1 MASTGA
7 AGAAADTGWL
17 RYLFG
22 YCLRQ
27 RRDFVL
33 AYGAAVVAAAATAAI
48 PLAVRHVVDS
58 FDGVADESPLGIWI
72 ALLVFLALV
81 RFVAAYTR
89 RYRSG
94 RVSLGVQY
102 ELRGDA
108 FRSLLRLDGVKQ
120 DGLQTGQVVSRSISD
135 ITLVQM
141 LLQMFP
147 HMTGNLL
154 MFVMS
159 LSVMAVL
166 SPTLTLV
173 ALAIL
178 PALWFISLRSR
189 ADLFPANWH
198 AQEQSAVVA
207 GGVEAAV
214 TGVRVV
220 KGFGQEERELA
231 DLEARAGNLFRSRL
245 RVIRFTSR
253 YNPALQSVP
262 MIGQAFVLV
271 VGGWLALRGEL
282 SLGTFVAFTAYL
294 AGFAAPVRQL
304 ATLLTASQQG
314 RAAVE
319 RIREV
324 IDNEPSVTD
333 AADAVALPQGPLSI
347 EFDAVGFGYVPGR
360 RLLDGLSLRIEPGE
374 TVAIVGSAGSGKSTL
389 AMLVP
394 RLYDV
399 DSGSV
404 AVGGVDTRALSSAS
418 LRSASGVVFEESYL
432 MSDTIRANVAYGR
445 PDVDEER
452 IREVLRIAAAEDFVD
467 ALPEGLDTVVGEQ
480 GVTLSGGQRQRI
492 ALARALVTDPRI
504 LVLDDATSA
513 VDARV
518 EAQIHR
524 GMHAETTGRTTL
536 ITAHRRSTLTLAD
549 RVAVLDGGRMVDIGT
564 TAELDERC
572 ALFRTLLRGGEDTAE
587 AVNRASVPA
596 VSGESDITE
605 ELWRRE
611 DADAGEGGLGAR
623 AAAAFATAAAGS
635 SGPGR
640 GGAGG
645 GSVLS
650 AAPPSEQVL
659 ARIAELPTPTGDP
672 EVDRVQTRAADPSF
686 GLGRLVAPFAWPL
699 AAGLVLVG
707 LDALAQIAVPV
718 LVRFGVDHGVL
729 DGSGTVL
736 GWAAA
741 ATLAV
746 VLANWAVGVAQVR
759 VTGRTGERLLYTLR
773 VKTFAQLQ
781 RLGLQY
787 YEREL
792 GGRIMTRMTTDVDSL
807 SNFLQTGLATA
818 VVSAATM
825 VGVLITLLV
834 IDVELA
840 AVLLLIAPILVV
852 ATVIFRRKSVP
863 AYAEARDRVGIVNA
877 YLQENVTNIRVT
889 QVYRREAYNSV
900 QFSQRAWAFRDSR
913 LRAQRYM
920 ALYFPFVEFLSVV
933 TTGLVLAIGVGRVHD
948 GTLTVGT
955 LIAFVLYVELFF
967 APVQQLSQVFDGY
980 QQAVIGLGRLRGL
993 MRTPTTTPQA
1003 ARPIPAPRLRGEI
1016 EFDDVHFGYGTGAG
1030 EALRGVSLHIA
1041 AGETVALVG
1050 RTGAGKS
1057 TVLKLLARFYD
1068 PTSGAVLVDGTD
1080 TRAYDLGSFRRR
1092 LGVVPQEPHLFG
1104 ATVRDA
1110 IAYGRPGARD
1120 AEIEAAAR
1128 AVGAHEMIAEL
1139 ALGYLQ
1145 PIGEHGRNLSA
1156 GQRQLL
1162 ALARAELVD
1171 PDILLLDEATASLD
1185 LATEQRVRAATDVL
1199 TRRRTT
1205 VIVAH
1210 RLATAVRAD
1219 RVVVLG
1225 DGVVLEVGTHAEL
1238 LNRAGAYRKLWD
1250 AYAPSG
1256 DEAVPAG

>member
-1 MASTGA
+1 MTTATTGSTA
-7 AGAAADTGWL
+7 EVGWI
-17 RYLFG
+17 RYLFS

-33 AYGAAVVAAAATAAI
+33 AYGAAIVAAAATATI

-58 FDGVADESPLGIWI
+58 FDGVADESQLGNWI
-72 ALLVFLALV
+72 ALLVFLALL
-81 RFVAAYTR
+81 RFIAAYTR

-94 RVSLGVQY
+94 RVSLGAQY

-135 ITLVQM
+135 ITLIQM

-147 HMTGNLL
+147 HMAGNLL

-198 AQEQSAVVA
+198 AQEQSAIVA

-231 DLEARAGNLFRSRL
+231 DLESRARGLFQSRL
-245 RVIRFTSR
+245 RVIRYTSW
-253 YNPALQSVP
+253 YNPALQAVP
-262 MIGQAFVLV
+262 MIGQACVLA

-294 AGFAAPVRQL
+294 AGFAAPVRLL

-319 RIREV
+319 RVREV
-324 IDNEPSVTD
+324 IDNEPAVQD
-333 AADAVALPQGPLSI
+333 APDAVDLPDGSLSI
-347 EFDAVGFGYVPGR
+347 EFDTVDFGYLHGR
-360 RLLDGLSLRIEPGE
+360 KLLDGLSLRIEPGE

-389 AMLVP
+389 SMLVP

-399 DSGSV
+399 DAGWVS
-404 AVGGVDTRALSSAS
+404 VGGVDTRQLSSAS
-418 LRSASGVVFEESYL
+418 LRSALGMVFEESYL

-452 IREVLRIAAAEDFVD
+452 VREVLRIAAAEDFVD
-467 ALPEGLDTVVGEQ
+467 ALPQGLDTVVGEH
-480 GVTLSGGQRQRI
+480 GLTLSGGQRQRI

-518 EAQIHR
+518 EAQIHQ
-524 GMHAETTGRTTL
+524 GMHSETVGRTTL

-549 RVAVLDGGRMVDIGT
+549 RVAVLDGGRIVDIGT
-564 TAELDERC
+564 TEELEERC

-587 AVNRASVPA
+587 ASSRIVETPVRG
-596 VSGESDITE
+596 GEVTE
-605 ELWRRE
+605 ELWRRDDIE
-611 DADAGEGGLGAR
+611 EEVNGLDAR
-623 AAAAFATAAAGS
+623 AAATFATAAAGS

-645 GSVLS
+645 SVLS
-650 AAPPSEQVL
+650 SAPPSEQVL
-659 ARIAELPTPTGDP
+659 ARIADLTPPTGDP
-672 EVDRVQTRAADPSF
+672 QVDRDETRAVDPGF
-686 GLGRLVAPFAWPL
+686 GLGRLIRPFALPL
-699 AAGLVLVG
+699 AVGLILVG
-707 LDALAQIAVPV
+707 LDAVGQIAVPV
-718 LVRFGVDHGVL
+718 LVRYGVDHGVL
-729 DGSGTVL
+729 DGSVAVL
-736 GWAAA
+736 GIAAL

-746 VLANWAVGVAQVR
+746 VLLNWGVGIAQVR

-818 VVSAATM
+818 VVSVATM
-825 VGVLITLLV
+825 LGVLITLLV
-834 IDVELA
+834 IDVKLA
-840 AVLLLIAPILVV
+840 AVLLLIAPILAI

-889 QVYRREAYNSV
+889 QAYRRESYNAV

-933 TTGLVLAIGVGRVHD
+933 TTGVVLAFGAGRVHD

-993 MRTPTTTPQA
+993 MQTPTTTPQSA
-1003 ARPIPAPRLRGEI
+1003 SPKAVDRLYGEI
-1016 EFDDVHFGYGTGAG
+1016 EFDDVHFGYGTGGG
-1030 EALRGVSLHIA
+1030 EALTGVSLRIRS
-1041 AGETVALVG
+1041 GETVALVG

-1068 PTSGAVLVDGTD
+1068 PTSGAVLIDGVD
-1080 TRAYDLGSFRRR
+1080 TREFDLGSFRRR

-1104 ATVRDA
+1104 ITVRDA
-1110 IAYGRPGARD
+1110 IAYGRPEASDGQ
-1120 AEIEAAAR
+1120 IEAAAR
-1128 AVGAHEMIAEL
+1128 AVGAHEMVAEL
-1139 ALGYLQ
+1139 PSGYLQ

-1185 LATEQRVRAATDVL
+1185 LATEERVRAATEVL
-1199 TRRRTT
+1199 TRQRTT
-1205 VIVAH
+1205 VVVAH
-1210 RLATAVRAD
+1210 RLATAAAAD
-1219 RVVVLG
+1219 RIFVLG
-1225 DGVVLEVGTHAEL
+1225 DGGVLESGTHTEL
-1238 LNRAGAYRKLWD
+1238 LERGSEYRKLWD
-1250 AYAPSG
+1250 AYAS
-1256 DEAVPAG
+1256 ASASAL